1 MPEPIPLQSKHSAP
15 LSRRALV
22 VIRATVGR
30 TNVLLPPG
38 PVDELLSIAL
48 GFLACVTTML
58 EEKMG
63 AI

>member
-1 MPEPIPLQSKHSAP
+1 M
-15 LSRRALV
+15 
-22 VIRATVGR
+22 IRATVGR
-30 TNVLLPPG
+30 TNVLLLLG

-48 GFLACVTTML
+48 GFQACVMIML